1 MNGKILD
8 KLLEDYEKVSS
19 LLENAEHT
27 AKTIKKSKV
36 EYESKILD
44 MAFELLS
51 KVKLYSMDCY
61 NDESVEVVIEYNDN
75 KERWEIEVN

>member
-27 AKTIKKSKV
+27 AKIIKKSKV

-51 KVKLYSMDCY
+51 KVKLYEMDY
-61 NDESVEVVIEYNDN
+61 YSEYPIEVVREYNDD
-75 KERWEIEVN
+75 KERWEIDLN